1 MRRSALA
8 LALATLL
15 CLPPAGSGAQTLPFP
30 EIRVG
35 ESVRGALDPAG
46 PSMLHEGRFTAYR
59 FRGEEGRRYRADARS
74 SEFDAYLI
82 LAHAVG
88 GITEF
93 LREDDDGGE
102 GTDARLLFSVD
113 RTGDYL
119 LIVRAWGSEASG
131 AFELSLQ
138 ERELPPPAPPRA
150 LPIGESV
157 SGRLTEESSIF
168 LSEWDDEVHYDL
180 WTFQGRGGQHYRIS
194 MASDDFDAY
203 LSFGPI
209 SGEELIVQESDDD
222 SGEGTN
228 ALLRVQLPHDG
239 LFGIRTQALG
249 SHSGLG
255 AYTLRIDAYTPA
267 PPVRRPVEAGAQVT
281 ARLGVDDAVLE
292 RGIHYQEWVYQ
303 GRSGER
309 VRVRMRSGDFD
320 SYLSLGREGPD
331 GQYEELAWND
341 DAPDDGL
348 NSLIEFTLPG
358 EGPYLIRAR
367 SFSGGAT
374 GEYTLEVIREG

>member
-1 MRRSALA
+1 MRYPAVTLA
-8 LALATLL
+8 LAGLILL
-15 CLPPAGSGAQTLPFP
+15 TPAGSDAQTPPFP

-35 ESVRGALDPAG
+35 ESVRGALDQAG
-46 PSMLHEGRFTAYR
+46 PSLLHEGPFTAYR
-59 FRGEEGRRYRADARS
+59 FRGEEGLRYRADARS
-74 SEFDAYLI
+74 SDFDAYLI

-93 LREDDDGGE
+93 IREDDDGGE
-102 GTDARLLFSVD
+102 GTDARLRFSVD

-131 AFELSLQ
+131 AFDLSL
-138 ERELPPPAPPRA
+138 EEWEIPPPAPPRP
-150 LPIGESV
+150 LPIGETV
-157 SGRLTEESSIF
+157 SGRLTEESSVL

-209 SGEELIVQESDDD
+209 SGEELVVRESDDD
-222 SGEGTN
+222 SGEGTD

-239 LFGIRTQALG
+239 VFGIRAQAFG
-249 SHSGLG
+249 SHAGLG
-255 AYTLRIDAYTPA
+255 AYTLRVDPFTPA
-267 PPVRRPVEAGAQVT
+267 PPVRRPIEAGALVT

-292 RGIHYQEWVYQ
+292 RGIHHQEWIYH

-309 VRVRMRSGDFD
+309 VRVRMRSDDFD
-320 SYLSLGREGPD
+320 TYLSLGREGPD
-331 GQYEELAWND
+331 GQYEELVWND

-358 EGPYLIRAR
+358 DGTYLIRAR
-367 SFSGGAT
+367 SFSGGST
-374 GEYTLEVIREG
+374 GEYTLEVTREG